1 MIGYRGYNLR
11 FEHGMS
17 FLDQFKM
24 ASEMMKNMKPE
35 ELSKMMEQAKE
46 SKHMMEDMVKKIVAE
61 EIKTRG
67 LVSKEE
73 VEKMIR

>member
-1 MIGYRGYNLR
+1 
-11 FEHGMS
+11 MS

-46 SKHMMEDMVKKIVAE
+46 SKKMMEEMVKKIVAE
-61 EIKTRG
+61 EIKARG

-73 VEKMIR
+73 VEKMIS

>member
-1 MIGYRGYNLR
+1 
-11 FEHGMS
+11 MS

-35 ELSKMMEQAKE
+35 ELQNMMTQAQE
-46 SKHMMEDMVKKIVAE
+46 SKKMMEDMVRKIVTE
-61 EIKTRG
+61 EITKRD

-73 VEKMIR
+73 VEKMIEK

>member
-1 MIGYRGYNLR
+1 
-11 FEHGMS
+11 MS

-61 EIKTRG
+61 EIKARG

-73 VEKMIR
+73 VEKMMRG

>member
-1 MIGYRGYNLR
+1 
-11 FEHGMS
+11 MS
-17 FLDQFKM
+17 FMDQFKM

-46 SKHMMEDMVKKIVAE
+46 SKKMMEDMVRKVVAE
-61 EIKTRG
+61 EIKARG

-73 VEKMIR
+73 VEKMMR

>member
-1 MIGYRGYNLR
+1 
-11 FEHGMS
+11 MS

>member
-1 MIGYRGYNLR
+1 
-11 FEHGMS
+11 MS
-17 FLDQFKM
+17 FLDQFKI

-46 SKHMMEDMVKKIVAE
+46 SKRMMEDMVRKVVAE
-61 EIKTRG
+61 EIQSRG

-73 VEKMIR
+73 VEKMIS

>member
-1 MIGYRGYNLR
+1 
-11 FEHGMS
+11 MS

-46 SKHMMEDMVKKIVAE
+46 SKKMMEEMVKKIVAE
-61 EIKTRG
+61 EIQARG

-73 VEKMIR
+73 VEKMIQ